1 MQHAHKL
8 IVTCLAT
15 IFLLAAGCQRNAP
28 TEPTAAVRGP
38 EDRPAA
44 ANRQDP
50 LHPVVVFDTTAG
62 SFTVRLDAE
71 KARLTVDNFLRYVNN
86 QYYDGTIIHQVQKNY
101 PMVVLGGAMTRDLKE
116 KTGQNL
122 PVRNEADNGLKNRRG
137 TIAMARR
144 PDVIDSAT
152 AMFFIN
158 LSDNAVLDY
167 KDRSPDRYGYC
178 VFGEVTE
185 GLDVVDNIAQVAVHD
200 TPQATSTPV
209 NVIAIKSVK
218 QIR

>member
-1 MQHAHKL
+1 M
-8 IVTCLAT
+8 
-15 IFLLAAGCQRNAP
+15 
-28 TEPTAAVRGP
+28 
-38 EDRPAA
+38 
-44 ANRQDP
+44 
-50 LHPVVVFDTTAG
+50 
-62 SFTVRLDAE
+62 
-71 KARLTVDNFLRYVNN
+71 DNFLRYVNN